1 MDLRKLRYF
10 VATAEELHFG
20 RAARRLGLSQ
30 PPLSMQLRALEL
42 DLGAKLFD
50 RDNRNVALTHVGA
63 ILLVEARKI
72 LRQVDQARVLVERT
86 ARGEYGKLSV
96 GFITPVEYTFLP
108 PLLREFKRQCPG
120 VTLQLRELTSDI
132 QSRELAQG
140 TLDVG
145 FLIGPAPTDQ
155 LSHQELMAEPLIAA
169 IPKGHRLSGAS
180 GKLSV
185 RQLANEDVMIFPRA
199 IAPALFD
206 ETLAFCQR
214 AGFSLRIAQEVH
226 QSQTIISLASAGIG
240 IALVPASMRHLR
252 RKGVVYRAFAERVPR
267 MRTFAAWSPDARS
280 PLLERFVKL
289 AFACSRKAVQ
299 ARQA

>member
-63 ILLVEARKI
+63 VLLVEARKI

-86 ARGEYGKLSV
+86 ARGEYGTLSV

-145 FLIGPAPTDQ
+145 FLTGPAPTDQ

-169 IPKGHRLSGAS
+169 IPKGHRLSGTS

-185 RQLANEDVMIFPRA
+185 RQLANEDVMIFPRS

-240 IALVPASMRHLR
+240 IALVPASMHHLR

-267 MRTFAAWSPDARS
+267 MRTFAVWLPDARS
-280 PLLERFVKL
+280 PLRERFVKL

>member
-1 MDLRKLRYF
+1 M
-10 VATAEELHFG
+10 ATAEELHFG

-63 ILLVEARKI
+63 VLLVEARKI

-145 FLIGPAPTDQ
+145 FLTGPALTDQ
-155 LSHQELMAEPLIAA
+155 LSHQELMAEP
-169 IPKGHRLSGAS
+169 
-180 GKLSV
+180 
-185 RQLANEDVMIFPRA
+185 
-199 IAPALFD
+199 
-206 ETLAFCQR
+206 
-214 AGFSLRIAQEVH
+214 
-226 QSQTIISLASAGIG
+226 
-240 IALVPASMRHLR
+240 
-252 RKGVVYRAFAERVPR
+252 
-267 MRTFAAWSPDARS
+267 
-280 PLLERFVKL
+280 
-289 AFACSRKAVQ
+289 
-299 ARQA
+299 

>member
-63 ILLVEARKI
+63 VLLVEARKI
-72 LRQVDQARVLVERT
+72 LRQVDQSRVLVERT
-86 ARGEYGKLSV
+86 ARGEYGTLSV

-132 QSRELAQG
+132 QSREIAQG

-145 FLIGPAPTDQ
+145 FLTGPTTDQ
-155 LSHQELMAEPLIAA
+155 LSHQELRAEPLIAA
-169 IPKGHRLSGAS
+169 TPKGHRLSGTS

-299 ARQA
+299 GRQA

>member
-63 ILLVEARKI
+63 VLLVEARKI

-86 ARGEYGKLSV
+86 ARGEYGTLSV

-140 TLDVG
+140 T
-145 FLIGPAPTDQ
+145 PQPC
-155 LSHQELMAEPLIAA
+155 
-169 IPKGHRLSGAS
+169 R
-180 GKLSV
+180 
-185 RQLANEDVMIFPRA
+185 
-199 IAPALFD
+199 
-206 ETLAFCQR
+206 
-214 AGFSLRIAQEVH
+214 
-226 QSQTIISLASAGIG
+226 
-240 IALVPASMRHLR
+240 
-252 RKGVVYRAFAERVPR
+252 
-267 MRTFAAWSPDARS
+267 
-280 PLLERFVKL
+280 
-289 AFACSRKAVQ
+289 
-299 ARQA
+299 

>member
-42 DLGAKLFD
+42 DLGAKLFE
-50 RDNRNVALTHVGA
+50 RDNRSVALTHVGA
-63 ILLVEARKI
+63 VLLVEARKI

-86 ARGEYGKLSV
+86 ARGEYGALSV

-120 VTLQLRELTSDI
+120 GTLLLRELTSDI
-132 QSRELAQG
+132 QSRELVQG

-145 FLIGPAPTDQ
+145 FLIGPSPTDQ

-169 IPKGHRLSGAS
+169 IPKGHRLSGTS

-185 RQLANEDVMIFPRA
+185 RQLANEDVMIFPR
-199 IAPALFD
+199 
-206 ETLAFCQR
+206 
-214 AGFSLRIAQEVH
+214 SM
-226 QSQTIISLASAGIG
+226 
-240 IALVPASMRHLR
+240 VPASMRHLR
-252 RKGVVYRAFAERVPR
+252 RKGVVYRTFAERVPR
-267 MRTFAAWSPDARS
+267 MRTFAVWSPDARF

-299 ARQA
+299 EA

>member
-1 MDLRKLRYF
+1 MALRKLRYF
-10 VATAEELHFG
+10 VATAEDLHVG
-20 RAARRLGLSQ
+20 RAARRLGLSE
-30 PPLSMQLRALEL
+30 PRLSMQLRALTL

-50 RDNRNVALTHVGA
+50 RDNRSVAMTSVGVV
-63 ILLVEARKI
+63 LLVEARKI

-86 ARGEYGKLSV
+86 ARGEYGTLSV

-145 FLIGPAPTDQ
+145 FLIGPARIDQ
-155 LSHQELMAEPLIAA
+155 LSHQELMADALIVA

-185 RQLANEDVMIFPRA
+185 RQLVNEDVMIFPRS

-214 AGFSLRIAQEVH
+214 AGFSLRIARKGH
-226 QSQTIISLASAGIG
+226 RSPSIIRLASAGKR
-240 IALVPASMRHLR
+240 IALVPASKRHLP
-252 RKGVVYRAFAERVPR
+252 RKGVGYCAFSERGSR
-267 MRTFAAWSPDARS
+267 MRTFAALAAHSRS
-280 PLLERFVKL
+280 SL
-289 AFACSRKAVQ
+289 AYQVVEPFLS
-299 ARQA
+299 